1 MASRIAGITVEI
13 GGNVTGLSK
22 ALESVN
28 KTIKTTQTQLKDV
41 ERLLKLDP
49 TNTVLLTQKQEALK
63 TAIASTKEKLEALK
77 TAQEQAKAQMENG
90 DLGKDKYD
98 ALQREIIATEQE
110 LERLAK
116 EAANANTALNKLDS
130 VGQTLEKV
138 GDKMAGVGKNLT
150 TYVTTPLAA
159 VGTAAVKT
167 AADFDE
173 QMSKVSAIS
182 GATGKDFDAL
192 RDKAREMGSKTK
204 FSATEAGQ
212 AFEYMAM
219 AGWKTGDML
228 DGIEGIMNLA
238 AASGEDLATTSDIV
252 TDALTAFG
260 LSAKD
265 SGHFADILAAAS
277 SNANTNVSMMG
288 ETFKYAAPIAGALG
302 YTAEDTAL
310 AIGLMANAGIKS
322 SQAGTSLRSIMTN
335 LTGDIKIAG
344 AAIGEVTVKTT
355 NADGSMRSFNDI
367 IMDCRSAF
375 ANLTESEKANTAE
388 ALVGKNAMSG
398 FLAIM
403 NASEEDVN
411 KLAGA
416 IDHCDGAAE
425 QMAATMQ
432 DNLNG
437 QITILKSALQELA
450 IQIGDALMPT
460 IRNIVSKVQ
469 EFVEK
474 LQGMDEETRNNII
487 QLAAFAAAIG
497 PVLVVVGKLTAGV
510 GEAFQSISS
519 MGKGIL
525 TLINQTKLGVG
536 PIANLG
542 EAIGG
547 ISAPVAAVVAA
558 IAVLAAAF
566 VSLWKNNEEF
576 RDNITAI
583 WEGIKAKFE
592 AFGQAI
598 TDRLNALGFDFEN
611 ITEVL
616 KAVWDGFCAVL
627 APVFEAAFNIISAT
641 LGTVLDVLVGLF
653 DVFAGL
659 FTGNWDMAWNGV
671 KEIFSGIWEGIKGI
685 LSSVLDG
692 LKGIADTFLGWFG
705 TDWETVWTSIK
716 TFFSETWNG
725 IKDFFANIWNSI
737 TTTVTT
743 VLSTISSAITS
754 AWTAV
759 KTTFTT
765 IWDSIAGV
773 VSSVWETIKNVVQVG
788 ILFIEELFSAAFQ
801 ILTVPFRFIW
811 ENCQEILTAAWEAIK
826 SIVSTAIDAV
836 KTTLETTWNAIWSVL
851 SPIIETIKTG
861 ITTAWEAIK
870 IGVSTAVDAVKTTLE
885 TTWNAI
891 WSALSPIIETI
902 KTGITTAWESI
913 KSAVLTAI
921 DAIKTT
927 LETTW
932 NAIWSVLSPIIE
944 TIKNGI
950 TTAWEIIQTSVST
963 AIDAIKTTLEN
974 TWNAIWSALSP
985 IIETIKT
992 GITDAWETIKTSVTT
1007 AVDVIKT
1014 TLENTWNAI
1023 WSALSPIIETIKT
1036 GITTAWETIKTS
1048 VTTAVDVI
1056 KTTLENTW
1064 NAIWSVLSP
1073 IIETIKTGIT
1083 TAWETIQTGVTNAVT
1098 TLQMTLSNVWN
1109 AIKSTISTTVDN
1121 IKTSITT
1128 AWDTAKSSVSS
1139 TMNSM
1144 KSTISSVWTSIKTT
1158 VSTAVDA
1165 AKNAIRNGFNAAKS
1179 TVSNIFGN
1187 IKSSISNA
1195 MSNAK
1200 TAVSN
1205 TISTIKSKLNFSWSL
1220 PHLKLPH
1227 VTITG
1232 KFSLDPP
1239 SVPHFSIS
1247 WYKKAMEDGMIL
1259 NAPTIFGMKGN
1270 QLLAGGEAGS
1280 ETVVGTQSLME
1291 MIRNAVA
1298 SMAGG
1303 TTINY
1308 GGVNINVYAK
1318 ENQDIRALA
1327 DEIEYRINN
1336 NVMRRKA
1343 AVGT

>member
-13 GGNVTGLSK
+13 GGNVGPLSK

-28 KTIKTTQTQLKDV
+28 KVIKNTQTQLKDV

-49 TNTVLLTQKQEALK
+49 TNTQLLTQKQTLLK
-63 TAIASTKEKLEALK
+63 DSISATKEKLEALK
-77 TAQEQAKAQMENG
+77 TAQEQAKAQMEKG
-90 DLGKDKYD
+90 DLGKDKYE

-116 EAANANTALNKLDS
+116 EAANANAALNKLDS
-130 VGQTLEKV
+130 VGQTLENV
-138 GDKMAGVGKNLT
+138 GNKMAGVGKTLT
-150 TYVTTPLAA
+150 TNVTTPIVAIGA
-159 VGTAAVKT
+159 AAVKT
-167 AADFDE
+167 TADFDA
-173 QMSKVSAIS
+173 QMSKVQAIS
-182 GATGKDFDAL
+182 GATGDEFDAL
-192 RDKAREMGSKTK
+192 REKAREMGAKTK
-204 FSATEAGQ
+204 FSASEAGA

-228 DGIEGIMNLA
+228 DGIEGIMSLA

-265 SGHFADILAAAS
+265 SGHFADILASAS

-302 YTAEDTAL
+302 YTAEDTAF

-322 SQAGTSLRSIMTN
+322 TQAGTSLRSIMTN

-344 AAIGEVTVKTT
+344 DAIGEVTVATT

-367 IMDCRSAF
+367 IMDCRDAF
-375 ANLTESEKANTAE
+375 SKLSESEKANTAE

-403 NASEEDVN
+403 NASEADVN
-411 KLAGA
+411 KLATA
-416 IDHCDGAAE
+416 IDNCDGSAE

-460 IRNIVSKVQ
+460 VRSIVAKVQ

-474 LQGMDEETRNNII
+474 LQQMDEGTRNTILK
-487 QLAAFAAAIG
+487 LAAFAAAIG
-497 PVLVVVGKLTAGV
+497 PVLLVVGKLTSGV
-510 GEAFQSISS
+510 GSAMRGISKL
-519 MGKGIL
+519 GKGVL

-536 PIANLG
+536 PIAKLTS
-542 EAIGG
+542 AIGG
-547 ISAPVAAVVAA
+547 ISAPVVAVVAI
-558 IAVLAAAF
+558 IAVLVAAF

-576 RDNITAI
+576 RNNVVAI

-611 ITEVL
+611 FTEVL

-627 APVFEAAFNIISAT
+627 APLFEGTFKVISEI

-659 FTGNWDMAWNGV
+659 FSGNWEQLWNGV
-671 KEIFSGIWEGIKGI
+671 KEIFSGIWNGIRGVFTA
-685 LSSVLDG
+685 VLEALRG
-692 LKGIADTFLGWFG
+692 TADTFLGWFG
-705 TDWETVWTSIK
+705 SDWDTVWSGIKEFFVNTWNSIK
-716 TFFSETWNG
+716 QFFSDTWNG
-725 IKDFFANIWNSI
+725 IK
-737 TTTVTT
+737 
-743 VLSTISSAITS
+743 
-754 AWTAV
+754 
-759 KTTFTT
+759 TTFTT
-765 IWDSIAGV
+765 VWTAISDT

-788 ILFIEELFSAAFQ
+788 ILFIQELFSAAFQ
-801 ILTVPFRFIW
+801 ILTIPFRFIW
-811 ENCQEILTAAWEAIK
+811 ENCKESVIAAWETIK
-826 SIVSTAIDAV
+826 SKVSAAIEAI
-836 KTTLETTWNAIWSVL
+836 KTTLETVWTAIWTVL
-851 SPIIETIKTG
+851 SPIIETIQTG
-861 ITTAWEAIK
+861 ISTAWENIRTTVTSIADGIK
-870 IGVSTAVDAVKTTLE
+870 NALSTA
-885 TTWNAI
+885 
-891 WSALSPIIETI
+891 
-902 KTGITTAWESI
+902 
-913 KSAVLTAI
+913 
-921 DAIKTT
+921 
-927 LETTW
+927 
-932 NAIWSVLSPIIE
+932 
-944 TIKNGI
+944 
-950 TTAWEIIQTSVST
+950 
-963 AIDAIKTTLEN
+963 
-974 TWNAIWSALSP
+974 
-985 IIETIKT
+985 
-992 GITDAWETIKTSVTT
+992 
-1007 AVDVIKT
+1007 
-1014 TLENTWNAI
+1014 
-1023 WSALSPIIETIKT
+1023 
-1036 GITTAWETIKTS
+1036 
-1048 VTTAVDVI
+1048 
-1056 KTTLENTW
+1056 
-1064 NAIWSVLSP
+1064 
-1073 IIETIKTGIT
+1073 
-1083 TAWETIQTGVTNAVT
+1083 
-1098 TLQMTLSNVWN
+1098 WN
-1109 AIKSTISTTVDN
+1109 AIKSIITPIVDG
-1121 IKTSITT
+1121 IKTGVTT
-1128 AWDTAKSSVSS
+1128 AWNT
-1139 TMNSM
+1139 M
-1144 KSTISSVWTSIKTT
+1144 KSTISSVMDGIKTKVSSAWDGIKST
-1158 VSTAVDA
+1158 VSGAVDSV
-1165 AKNAIRNGFNAAKS
+1165 KSGISNGFNAAKS
-1179 TVSNIFGN
+1179 TVSNIFSS

-1195 MSNAK
+1195 MNNAK
-1200 TAVSN
+1200 NAVSN
-1205 TISTIKSKLNFSWSL
+1205 AISAIKSKFNFSWSL
-1220 PHLKLPH
+1220 PKLKLPH
-1227 VTITG
+1227 ISISG
-1232 KFSLDPP
+1232 KFSINPP
-1239 SVPHFSIS
+1239 SAPHFSIS

-1318 ENQDIRALA
+1318 ENQDIRALT

>member
-13 GGNVTGLSK
+13 GGNVGPLTK

-28 KTIKTTQTQLKDV
+28 KVIKNTQNQLKDV

-49 TNTVLLTQKQEALK
+49 TNTQLLTQKQALLK
-63 TAIASTKEKLEALK
+63 DSISATKEKLEALK

-116 EAANANTALNKLDS
+116 EAANANAALNKLDS
-130 VGQTLEKV
+130 VGQTVQDV
-138 GDKMAGVGKNLT
+138 GNKMAGVGKTLT
-150 TYVTTPLAA
+150 TNVTTPIVA
-159 VGTAAVKT
+159 VGAAAVKT
-167 AADFDE
+167 TADFDA
-173 QMSKVSAIS
+173 QMSKVQAIS
-182 GATGKDFDAL
+182 GATGDEFDAL
-192 RDKAREMGSKTK
+192 RDKAREMGAKTK
-204 FSATEAGQ
+204 FSASEAGA

-228 DGIEGIMNLA
+228 DGIEGIMSLA

-322 SQAGTSLRSIMTN
+322 SQAGTSLRKMMTE
-335 LTGDIKIAG
+335 LTGEIKISG
-344 AAIGEVTVKTT
+344 DAIGDVVIQTT

-367 IMDCRSAF
+367 IMDCRNAF
-375 ANLTESEKANTAE
+375 SKLSESEKASTAE
-388 ALVGKNAMSG
+388 ALVGKTAMSG

-403 NASEEDVN
+403 NASEADLN
-411 KLAGA
+411 KLSSA
-416 IDHCDGAAE
+416 IDNCDGSAE

-460 IRNIVSKVQ
+460 IRNIVAKVQ

-474 LQGMDEETRNNII
+474 LQQMDEGTRNTII
-487 QLAAFAAAIG
+487 KIAAFAAAIG
-497 PVLVVVGKLTAGV
+497 PVLLVVGKLTSGV
-510 GEAFQSISS
+510 GGAMKSIAS
-519 MGKGIL
+519 MGKSVL
-525 TLINQTKLGVG
+525 TFVNQAKLGVG
-536 PIANLG
+536 AGGKLASAIAG
-542 EAIGG
+542 IGPVGWAI
-547 ISAPVAAVVAA
+547 IAVVAA
-558 IAVLAAAF
+558 LTAAF

-576 RDNITAI
+576 RNNIIAI
-583 WEGIKAKFE
+583 WDGIKAKFE

-627 APVFEAAFNIISAT
+627 APVFETAFNYISVV

-653 DVFAGL
+653 DVFAGI
-659 FTGNWDMAWNGV
+659 FTGNWDQAWNGV
-671 KEIFSGIWEGIKGI
+671 KEVFSGYWEGIK
-685 LSSVLDG
+685 SAFSVVLDG
-692 LKGIADTFLGWFG
+692 LKNLADVFLGWFG
-705 TDWETVWTSIK
+705 TDWDTVWSGIKEFFVSTWNSIK
-716 TFFSETWNG
+716 QFFSDTWNG
-725 IKDFFANIWNSI
+725 IKETF
-737 TTTVTT
+737 
-743 VLSTISSAITS
+743 TS
-754 AWTAV
+754 VWTAISD
-759 KTTFTT
+759 T
-765 IWDSIAGV
+765 

-788 ILFIEELFSAAFQ
+788 IMFIKELFSAAFQ
-801 ILTVPFRFIW
+801 ILTLPFRFIW
-811 ENCQEILTAAWEAIK
+811 ENCKEAVTTAWEAIK
-826 SIVSTAIDAV
+826 TAVSTAIDSI
-836 KTTLETTWNAIWSVL
+836 KTTLETVWTAIWTVL

-861 ITTAWEAIK
+861 ISTAWENI
-870 IGVSTAVDAVKTTLE
+870 KTTV
-885 TTWNAI
+885 TTIAD
-891 WSALSPIIETI
+891 
-902 KTGITTAWESI
+902 GI
-913 KSAVLTAI
+913 KSA
-921 DAIKTT
+921 
-927 LETTW
+927 LET
-932 NAIWSVLSPIIE
+932 A
-944 TIKNGI
+944 
-950 TTAWEIIQTSVST
+950 
-963 AIDAIKTTLEN
+963 
-974 TWNAIWSALSP
+974 
-985 IIETIKT
+985 
-992 GITDAWETIKTSVTT
+992 
-1007 AVDVIKT
+1007 
-1014 TLENTWNAI
+1014 
-1023 WSALSPIIETIKT
+1023 
-1036 GITTAWETIKTS
+1036 
-1048 VTTAVDVI
+1048 
-1056 KTTLENTW
+1056 
-1064 NAIWSVLSP
+1064 
-1073 IIETIKTGIT
+1073 
-1083 TAWETIQTGVTNAVT
+1083 
-1098 TLQMTLSNVWN
+1098 WN
-1109 AIKSTISTTVDN
+1109 AIKSIITPIVDG
-1121 IKTSITT
+1121 IKSGVTN
-1128 AWDTAKSSVSS
+1128 AWN
-1139 TMNSM
+1139 TM
-1144 KSTISSVWTSIKTT
+1144 KTTISSVMDGIKTKVSSVWDGIKTT
-1158 VSTAVDA
+1158 VSGAVDSV
-1165 AKNAIRNGFNAAKS
+1165 KSGISNGFNAAKS
-1179 TVSNIFGN
+1179 TVSNIFGS
-1187 IKSSISNA
+1187 IKTSISNA

-1200 TAVSN
+1200 NAVSN
-1205 TISTIKSKLNFSWSL
+1205 AISAIKSKFNFSWSL
-1220 PHLKLPH
+1220 PKLKLPH
-1227 VTITG
+1227 ISISG
-1232 KFSLDPP
+1232 EFSINPP

-1343 AVGT
+1343 AMGT

>member
-13 GGNVTGLSK
+13 GGNVGPLTK

-28 KTIKTTQTQLKDV
+28 KVIKNTQNQLKDV

-49 TNTVLLTQKQEALK
+49 TNTQLLTQKQALLK
-63 TAIASTKEKLEALK
+63 DSISATKEKLEALK

-110 LERLAK
+110 LEKLAK
-116 EAANANTALNKLDS
+116 EAANANAALNKLDS
-130 VGQTLEKV
+130 VGQTLENV
-138 GDKMAGVGKNLT
+138 GNKMAGVGKTLT
-150 TYVTTPLAA
+150 ANVTAPIVA
-159 VGTAAVKT
+159 VGAAAVKT
-167 AADFDE
+167 TADFDA
-173 QMSKVSAIS
+173 QMSKVQAIS
-182 GATGKDFDAL
+182 GATGDEFDDL
-192 RDKAREMGSKTK
+192 RDKAREMGAKTK
-204 FSATEAGQ
+204 FSASEAGA

-228 DGIEGIMNLA
+228 DGIEGIMSLA

-322 SQAGTSLRSIMTN
+322 SQAGTSLRKMMTE
-335 LTGDIKIAG
+335 LTGEIKISG
-344 AAIGEVTVKTT
+344 DAIGDVVIQTT

-367 IMDCRSAF
+367 IMDCRDAF
-375 ANLTESEKANTAE
+375 SKLSESEKANTAE
-388 ALVGKNAMSG
+388 ALVGKTAMSG

-403 NASEEDVN
+403 NASEADLN
-411 KLAGA
+411 KLSSA
-416 IDHCDGAAE
+416 IDNCDGSAE

-460 IRNIVSKVQ
+460 VRNIVSKVQ

-474 LQGMDEETRNNII
+474 LQQMDEGTRNTILK
-487 QLAAFAAAIG
+487 LAAFAAAIG
-497 PVLVVVGKLTAGV
+497 PVLLVVGKLTSGV
-510 GEAFQSISS
+510 GGAMKSIAS

-525 TLINQTKLGVG
+525 TFVNQAKLGVG
-536 PIANLG
+536 AGGKLASAIAG
-542 EAIGG
+542 IGPVGWAI
-547 ISAPVAAVVAA
+547 IAVVAA
-558 IAVLAAAF
+558 LIAAF
-566 VSLWKNNEEF
+566 VNLWKNNEEF
-576 RDNITAI
+576 RNNIIAI

-616 KAVWDGFCAVL
+616 KTVWDGFCAVL
-627 APVFEAAFNIISAT
+627 APVFETAFNYISVV
-641 LGTVLDVLVGLF
+641 LGAVLDILVGLF
-653 DVFAGL
+653 DVFAGI
-659 FTGNWDMAWNGV
+659 FTGNWDQAWNGV
-671 KEIFSGIWEGIKGI
+671 KEVFSGYWEGIKGAF
-685 LSSVLDG
+685 SVVLDG
-692 LKGIADTFLGWFG
+692 LKNLADVFLGWFG
-705 TDWETVWTSIK
+705 TDWDTVWSGIKEFFVSTWNSIK
-716 TFFSETWNG
+716 QFFSDTWNG
-725 IKDFFANIWNSI
+725 IKETF
-737 TTTVTT
+737 
-743 VLSTISSAITS
+743 TS
-754 AWTAV
+754 VWTAISD
-759 KTTFTT
+759 T
-765 IWDSIAGV
+765 

-788 ILFIEELFSAAFQ
+788 IMFIQELFSAAFQ
-801 ILTVPFRFIW
+801 ILTVPFQFIW
-811 ENCQEILTAAWEAIK
+811 QNCKDAVTEAWETIKAKVSAAIE
-826 SIVSTAIDAV
+826 AI
-836 KTTLETTWNAIWSVL
+836 KTTLETVWTAIWTVL

-861 ITTAWEAIK
+861 ISTAWENI
-870 IGVSTAVDAVKTTLE
+870 KTTV
-885 TTWNAI
+885 A
-891 WSALSPIIETI
+891 TI
-902 KTGITTAWESI
+902 ADGI
-913 KSAVLTAI
+913 KSA
-921 DAIKTT
+921 
-927 LETTW
+927 LET
-932 NAIWSVLSPIIE
+932 A
-944 TIKNGI
+944 
-950 TTAWEIIQTSVST
+950 
-963 AIDAIKTTLEN
+963 
-974 TWNAIWSALSP
+974 
-985 IIETIKT
+985 
-992 GITDAWETIKTSVTT
+992 
-1007 AVDVIKT
+1007 
-1014 TLENTWNAI
+1014 
-1023 WSALSPIIETIKT
+1023 
-1036 GITTAWETIKTS
+1036 
-1048 VTTAVDVI
+1048 
-1056 KTTLENTW
+1056 
-1064 NAIWSVLSP
+1064 
-1073 IIETIKTGIT
+1073 
-1083 TAWETIQTGVTNAVT
+1083 
-1098 TLQMTLSNVWN
+1098 WN
-1109 AIKSTISTTVDN
+1109 AIKSIITPIVDG
-1121 IKTSITT
+1121 IKSGVTN
-1128 AWDTAKSSVSS
+1128 AWN
-1139 TMNSM
+1139 TM
-1144 KSTISSVWTSIKTT
+1144 KTT
-1158 VSTAVDA
+1158 VSSVMDGIKTKVSTVWDGIKSTVSGAVDSV
-1165 AKNAIRNGFNAAKS
+1165 KSGISNGFNAAKS
-1179 TVSNIFGN
+1179 TVSNIFSS

-1200 TAVSN
+1200 NAVSN
-1205 TISTIKSKLNFSWSL
+1205 AISAIKSKFNFSWSL
-1220 PHLKLPH
+1220 PKLKLPH
-1227 VTITG
+1227 ISISG
-1232 KFSLDPP
+1232 KFSINPP

-1343 AVGT
+1343 AMGT

>member
-13 GGNVTGLSK
+13 GGNVGPLTK

-28 KTIKTTQTQLKDV
+28 KVIKNTQNQLKDV

-49 TNTVLLTQKQEALK
+49 TNTQLLTQKQALLK
-63 TAIASTKEKLEALK
+63 DSISATKEKLEALK

-110 LERLAK
+110 LEKLAK
-116 EAANANTALNKLDS
+116 EAANANAALNKLDS
-130 VGQTLEKV
+130 VGQTLENV
-138 GDKMAGVGKNLT
+138 GNKMAGVGKTLT
-150 TYVTTPLAA
+150 ANVTAPIVA
-159 VGTAAVKT
+159 VGAAAVKT
-167 AADFDE
+167 TADFDA
-173 QMSKVSAIS
+173 QMSKVQAIS
-182 GATGKDFDAL
+182 GATGDEFDDL
-192 RDKAREMGSKTK
+192 RDKAREMGAKTK
-204 FSATEAGQ
+204 FSASEAGA

-228 DGIEGIMNLA
+228 DGIEGIMSLA

-322 SQAGTSLRSIMTN
+322 SQAGTSLRKMMTE
-335 LTGDIKIAG
+335 LTGEIKISG
-344 AAIGEVTVKTT
+344 DAIGDVVIQTT

-367 IMDCRSAF
+367 IMDCRDAF
-375 ANLTESEKANTAE
+375 SKLSESEKANTAE
-388 ALVGKNAMSG
+388 ALVGKTAMSG

-403 NASEEDVN
+403 NASEADLN
-411 KLAGA
+411 KLSSA
-416 IDHCDGAAE
+416 IDNCDGSAE

-460 IRNIVSKVQ
+460 VRNIVSKVQ

-474 LQGMDEETRNNII
+474 LQQMDEGTRNTILK
-487 QLAAFAAAIG
+487 LAAFAAAIG
-497 PVLVVVGKLTAGV
+497 PVLLVVGKLTSGV
-510 GEAFQSISS
+510 GSAMQSIAS

-525 TLINQTKLGVG
+525 TFVNQAKLGVG
-536 PIANLG
+536 AGGKLASAIAG
-542 EAIGG
+542 IGPVGWAI
-547 ISAPVAAVVAA
+547 IAVVAA
-558 IAVLAAAF
+558 LIAAF
-566 VSLWKNNEEF
+566 VTLWKNNEEF
-576 RDNITAI
+576 RNNIIAI

-616 KAVWDGFCAVL
+616 KTVWDGFCAVL
-627 APVFEAAFNIISAT
+627 APVFETAFNYISVV
-641 LGTVLDVLVGLF
+641 LGAVLDILVGLF
-653 DVFAGL
+653 DVFAGI
-659 FTGNWDMAWNGV
+659 FTGNWDQAWNGV
-671 KEIFSGIWEGIKGI
+671 KEVFSGYWEGIKGAF
-685 LSSVLDG
+685 SVVLDG
-692 LKGIADTFLGWFG
+692 LKNLADVFLGWFG
-705 TDWETVWTSIK
+705 TDWDTVWSGIKEFFVSTWNSIK
-716 TFFSETWNG
+716 QFFSDTWNG
-725 IKDFFANIWNSI
+725 IKETF
-737 TTTVTT
+737 
-743 VLSTISSAITS
+743 TS
-754 AWTAV
+754 VWTAISD
-759 KTTFTT
+759 T
-765 IWDSIAGV
+765 

-788 ILFIEELFSAAFQ
+788 IMFIQELFSAAFQ
-801 ILTVPFRFIW
+801 ILTVPFQFIW
-811 ENCQEILTAAWEAIK
+811 QNCKDAVTEAWETIKAKVSAAIE
-826 SIVSTAIDAV
+826 AI
-836 KTTLETTWNAIWSVL
+836 KTTLETVWTAIWTVL

-861 ITTAWEAIK
+861 ISTAWENI
-870 IGVSTAVDAVKTTLE
+870 KTTV
-885 TTWNAI
+885 A
-891 WSALSPIIETI
+891 TI
-902 KTGITTAWESI
+902 ADGI
-913 KSAVLTAI
+913 KSA
-921 DAIKTT
+921 
-927 LETTW
+927 LET
-932 NAIWSVLSPIIE
+932 A
-944 TIKNGI
+944 
-950 TTAWEIIQTSVST
+950 
-963 AIDAIKTTLEN
+963 
-974 TWNAIWSALSP
+974 
-985 IIETIKT
+985 
-992 GITDAWETIKTSVTT
+992 
-1007 AVDVIKT
+1007 
-1014 TLENTWNAI
+1014 
-1023 WSALSPIIETIKT
+1023 
-1036 GITTAWETIKTS
+1036 
-1048 VTTAVDVI
+1048 
-1056 KTTLENTW
+1056 
-1064 NAIWSVLSP
+1064 
-1073 IIETIKTGIT
+1073 
-1083 TAWETIQTGVTNAVT
+1083 
-1098 TLQMTLSNVWN
+1098 WN
-1109 AIKSTISTTVDN
+1109 AIKSIITPIVDG
-1121 IKTSITT
+1121 IKSGVTN
-1128 AWDTAKSSVSS
+1128 AWN
-1139 TMNSM
+1139 TM
-1144 KSTISSVWTSIKTT
+1144 KTT
-1158 VSTAVDA
+1158 VSSVMDGIKTKVSTVWDGIKSTVSGAVDSV
-1165 AKNAIRNGFNAAKS
+1165 KSGISNGFNAAKS
-1179 TVSNIFGN
+1179 TVSNIFSS
-1187 IKSSISNA
+1187 IKTSISNA

-1200 TAVSN
+1200 NAVSN
-1205 TISTIKSKLNFSWSL
+1205 AISAIKSKFNFSWSL
-1220 PHLKLPH
+1220 PKLKLPH
-1227 VTITG
+1227 ISISG
-1232 KFSLDPP
+1232 KFSINPP

>member
-13 GGNVTGLSK
+13 GGNVGPLSK

-28 KTIKTTQTQLKDV
+28 KVIKNTQTQLKDV

-49 TNTVLLTQKQEALK
+49 TNTQLLTQKQALLK
-63 TAIASTKEKLEALK
+63 DSISATKEKLEALK
-77 TAQEQAKAQMENG
+77 TAQEQAKAQMEKG
-90 DLGKDKYD
+90 DLGKDKYE

-116 EAANANTALNKLDS
+116 EAANANAALNKLDS
-130 VGQTLEKV
+130 VGQTLENV
-138 GDKMAGVGKNLT
+138 GNKMAGVGKTLT
-150 TYVTTPLAA
+150 TNVTTPIVAIGA
-159 VGTAAVKT
+159 AAVKT
-167 AADFDE
+167 TADFDA
-173 QMSKVSAIS
+173 QMSKVQAIS
-182 GATGKDFDAL
+182 GATGDEFDDL
-192 RDKAREMGSKTK
+192 REKAREMGAKTK
-204 FSATEAGQ
+204 FSASEAGA

-228 DGIEGIMNLA
+228 DGIEGIMSLA

-265 SGHFADILAAAS
+265 SGHFADILASAS

-322 SQAGTSLRSIMTN
+322 TQAGTSLRSIMTN

-344 AAIGEVTVKTT
+344 DAIGEVTIATT

-367 IMDCRSAF
+367 IMDCRDAF
-375 ANLTESEKANTAE
+375 SKLSESEKANTAE

-403 NASEEDVN
+403 NASEADVN
-411 KLAGA
+411 KLATA
-416 IDHCDGAAE
+416 IDNCDGSAE

-460 IRNIVSKVQ
+460 VRNIVAKVQ

-474 LQGMDEETRNNII
+474 LQQMDEGTRNTILKI
-487 QLAAFAAAIG
+487 AAFAAAIG
-497 PVLVVVGKLTAGV
+497 PVLLVVGKLTSGV
-510 GEAFQSISS
+510 GSAMQSIAS

-525 TLINQTKLGVG
+525 IFVNQAKLGVG
-536 PIANLG
+536 AGGQLASAIA
-542 EAIGG
+542 AIG
-547 ISAPVAAVVAA
+547 PVGWAIIAVVAA
-558 IAVLAAAF
+558 LTAAF

-576 RDNITAI
+576 RNNIIAI

-627 APVFEAAFNIISAT
+627 APVFETAFNYISVV
-641 LGTVLDVLVGLF
+641 LGAVLDILVGLF
-653 DVFAGL
+653 DVFAGI
-659 FTGNWDMAWNGV
+659 FTGNWDQAWNGV
-671 KEIFSGIWEGIKGI
+671 KEVFSGYWEGIKGAF
-685 LSSVLDG
+685 SVVLDG
-692 LKGIADTFLGWFG
+692 LKNLADVFLGWFG
-705 TDWETVWTSIK
+705 TDWDTVWSGIKEFFVSTWNSIK
-716 TFFSETWNG
+716 QFFSDTWNG
-725 IKDFFANIWNSI
+725 IKETF
-737 TTTVTT
+737 
-743 VLSTISSAITS
+743 TS
-754 AWTAV
+754 VWTAISD
-759 KTTFTT
+759 T
-765 IWDSIAGV
+765 

-788 ILFIEELFSAAFQ
+788 ILFIQELFSAAFQ
-801 ILTVPFRFIW
+801 ILTVPFQFIW
-811 ENCQEILTAAWEAIK
+811 QNCKDAVTEAWETIKAKVSAAIE
-826 SIVSTAIDAV
+826 AI
-836 KTTLETTWNAIWSVL
+836 KTTLETVWTAIWTVL

-861 ITTAWEAIK
+861 ISTAWE
-870 IGVSTAVDAVKTTLE
+870 
-885 TTWNAI
+885 N
-891 WSALSPIIETI
+891 
-902 KTGITTAWESI
+902 
-913 KSAVLTAI
+913 
-921 DAIKTT
+921 IKTT
-927 LETTW
+927 VTSI
-932 NAIWSVLSPIIE
+932 ADG
-944 TIKNGI
+944 IKN
-950 TTAWEIIQTSVST
+950 ALST
-963 AIDAIKTTLEN
+963 A
-974 TWNAIWSALSP
+974 
-985 IIETIKT
+985 
-992 GITDAWETIKTSVTT
+992 
-1007 AVDVIKT
+1007 
-1014 TLENTWNAI
+1014 
-1023 WSALSPIIETIKT
+1023 
-1036 GITTAWETIKTS
+1036 
-1048 VTTAVDVI
+1048 
-1056 KTTLENTW
+1056 
-1064 NAIWSVLSP
+1064 
-1073 IIETIKTGIT
+1073 
-1083 TAWETIQTGVTNAVT
+1083 
-1098 TLQMTLSNVWN
+1098 WN
-1109 AIKSTISTTVDN
+1109 AIKSIITPIVDG
-1121 IKTSITT
+1121 IKTGVTT
-1128 AWDTAKSSVSS
+1128 AWNT
-1139 TMNSM
+1139 M
-1144 KSTISSVWTSIKTT
+1144 KSTISSVMDGIKSKVSSVWDGIKST
-1158 VSTAVDA
+1158 VSGAVDSV
-1165 AKNAIRNGFNAAKS
+1165 KSGISNGFNAAKS
-1179 TVSNIFGN
+1179 TVSNIFGS

-1200 TAVSN
+1200 NAVSN
-1205 TISTIKSKLNFSWSL
+1205 AISAIKSKFNFSWSL
-1220 PHLKLPH
+1220 PKLKLPH
-1227 VTITG
+1227 ISISG
-1232 KFSLDPP
+1232 KFSINPP

>member
-13 GGNVTGLSK
+13 GGNVGPLTK

-28 KTIKTTQTQLKDV
+28 KVIKNTQNQLKDV

-49 TNTVLLTQKQEALK
+49 TNTQLLTQKQALLK
-63 TAIASTKEKLEALK
+63 DSISATKEKLEALK

-116 EAANANTALNKLDS
+116 EAANANAALNKLDS
-130 VGQTLEKV
+130 VGQTLQDV
-138 GDKMAGVGKNLT
+138 GNKMAGVGKTLT
-150 TYVTTPLAA
+150 TNVTTPIVAIGA
-159 VGTAAVKT
+159 AAVKT
-167 AADFDE
+167 TADFDA
-173 QMSKVSAIS
+173 QMSKVQAIS
-182 GATGKDFDAL
+182 GATGDEFDAL
-192 RDKAREMGSKTK
+192 REKAREMGAKTK
-204 FSATEAGQ
+204 FSASEAGA

-228 DGIEGIMNLA
+228 DGIEGIMSLA

-260 LSAKD
+260 LTAKD

-322 SQAGTSLRSIMTN
+322 SQAGTSLRKMMTE
-335 LTGDIKIAG
+335 LTGEIKISG
-344 AAIGEVTVKTT
+344 DAIGDVVIQTT

-367 IMDCRSAF
+367 IMDCRNAF
-375 ANLTESEKANTAE
+375 SKLSESEKASTAE
-388 ALVGKNAMSG
+388 ALVGKTAMSG

-403 NASEEDVN
+403 NASEADLN
-411 KLAGA
+411 KLSSA
-416 IDHCDGAAE
+416 IDNCDESAE
-425 QMAATMQ
+425 KMAATMQ

-460 IRNIVSKVQ
+460 VRNIVSKVQ

-474 LQGMDEETRNNII
+474 LQQMDEGTRNTILRI
-487 QLAAFAAAIG
+487 AAFAAAIG
-497 PVLVVVGKLTAGV
+497 PVLLVVGKLTSGV
-510 GEAFQSISS
+510 GGAMKSIAS
-519 MGKGIL
+519 MGKSVL
-525 TLINQTKLGVG
+525 TFVNQAKLGVG
-536 PIANLG
+536 AGGKLASAIA
-542 EAIGG
+542 AIG
-547 ISAPVAAVVAA
+547 PVGWAIIAVVAA
-558 IAVLAAAF
+558 LTAAF

-576 RDNITAI
+576 RNNVIAI

-598 TDRLNALGFDFEN
+598 TDRLNALGFDFKN

-627 APVFEAAFNIISAT
+627 APVFETAFNLIST
-641 LGTVLDVLVGLF
+641 ILGTVLDVLVGLF
-653 DVFAGL
+653 DVFAGI
-659 FTGNWDMAWNGV
+659 FTGNWDQAWNGV
-671 KEIFSGIWEGIKGI
+671 KEIFTGVWEGIKNA
-685 LSSVLDG
+685 LSVVLDG
-692 LKGIADTFLGWFG
+692 LKNLADVFLGWFG
-705 TDWETVWTSIK
+705 TDWNTVWSGIKEFFVSTWNSIK
-716 TFFSETWNG
+716 QFFSDTWNG
-725 IKDFFANIWNSI
+725 IKETF
-737 TTTVTT
+737 
-743 VLSTISSAITS
+743 TS
-754 AWTAV
+754 VWTAISD
-759 KTTFTT
+759 T
-765 IWDSIAGV
+765 

-788 ILFIEELFSAAFQ
+788 IMFIQELFSAAFQ
-801 ILTVPFRFIW
+801 ILTLPFRFIW
-811 ENCQEILTAAWEAIK
+811 ENCKEAVTEAWETIK
-826 SIVSTAIDAV
+826 SKVSAAIDAI
-836 KTTLETTWNAIWSVL
+836 KTTLETVWTAIWTVL

-861 ITTAWEAIK
+861 I
-870 IGVSTAVDAVKTTLE
+870 S
-885 TTWNAI
+885 
-891 WSALSPIIETI
+891 
-902 KTGITTAWESI
+902 TAWESI
-913 KSAVLTAI
+913 KTTVTTIADGIKNALSTA
-921 DAIKTT
+921 
-927 LETTW
+927 W
-932 NAIWSVLSPIIE
+932 NAIKSIITPIVDG
-944 TIKNGI
+944 IK
-950 TTAWEIIQTSVST
+950 
-963 AIDAIKTTLEN
+963 
-974 TWNAIWSALSP
+974 
-985 IIETIKT
+985 
-992 GITDAWETIKTSVTT
+992 
-1007 AVDVIKT
+1007 
-1014 TLENTWNAI
+1014 
-1023 WSALSPIIETIKT
+1023 
-1036 GITTAWETIKTS
+1036 
-1048 VTTAVDVI
+1048 
-1056 KTTLENTW
+1056 
-1064 NAIWSVLSP
+1064 
-1073 IIETIKTGIT
+1073 
-1083 TAWETIQTGVTNAVT
+1083 TGVTNA
-1098 TLQMTLSNVWN
+1098 WN
-1109 AIKSTISTTVDN
+1109 TM
-1121 IKTSITT
+1121 KT
-1128 AWDTAKSSVSS
+1128 
-1139 TMNSM
+1139 
-1144 KSTISSVWTSIKTT
+1144 TISSVMDGIKTKVSTVWDGIKST
-1158 VSTAVDA
+1158 VSGAVDSV
-1165 AKNAIRNGFNAAKS
+1165 KSGISNGFNAAKS
-1179 TVSNIFGN
+1179 TVSNIFSS

-1200 TAVSN
+1200 NAVSN
-1205 TISTIKSKLNFSWSL
+1205 AISAIKSKFNFSWSL
-1220 PHLKLPH
+1220 PKLKLPH
-1227 VTITG
+1227 ISISG
-1232 KFSLDPP
+1232 KFSINPP

-1343 AVGT
+1343 AMGT

>member
-13 GGNVTGLSK
+13 GGNVGPLSK

-28 KTIKTTQTQLKDV
+28 KVIKNTQNQLKDV

-49 TNTVLLTQKQEALK
+49 TNTQLLTQKQALLK
-63 TAIASTKEKLEALK
+63 DSISATKEKLEALK

-116 EAANANTALNKLDS
+116 EAANANAALNKLDS
-130 VGQTLEKV
+130 VGQTLQDV
-138 GDKMAGVGKNLT
+138 GNKMAGVGKTLT
-150 TYVTTPLAA
+150 TNVTTPIVAIGA
-159 VGTAAVKT
+159 AAVKT
-167 AADFDE
+167 TADFDA
-173 QMSKVSAIS
+173 QMSKVQAIS
-182 GATGKDFDAL
+182 GATGDEFDAL
-192 RDKAREMGSKTK
+192 REKAREMGAKTK
-204 FSATEAGQ
+204 FSASEAGA

-228 DGIEGIMNLA
+228 DGIEGIMSLA

-260 LSAKD
+260 LTAKD

-322 SQAGTSLRSIMTN
+322 SQAGTSLRKMMTE
-335 LTGDIKIAG
+335 LTGEIKISG
-344 AAIGEVTVKTT
+344 DAIGDVVIQTT

-367 IMDCRSAF
+367 IMDCRDAF
-375 ANLTESEKANTAE
+375 SKLSESEKANTAE
-388 ALVGKNAMSG
+388 ALVGKTAMSG

-403 NASEEDVN
+403 NASEADLN
-411 KLAGA
+411 KLSSA
-416 IDHCDGAAE
+416 IDNCDGSAE

-460 IRNIVSKVQ
+460 VRNIVAKVQ

-474 LQGMDEETRNNII
+474 LQQMDEGTRNTII
-487 QLAAFAAAIG
+487 KIAAFAAAIG
-497 PVLVVVGKLTAGV
+497 PVLLVVGKLTSGV
-510 GEAFQSISS
+510 GGAMKSIAS
-519 MGKGIL
+519 MGKSVL
-525 TLINQTKLGVG
+525 TFVNQAKLGVG
-536 PIANLG
+536 AGGKLASAIAG
-542 EAIGG
+542 IGPVGWAI
-547 ISAPVAAVVAA
+547 IAVVAA
-558 IAVLAAAF
+558 LTAAF

-576 RDNITAI
+576 RNNMIAI
-583 WEGIKAKFE
+583 WDGIKAKFE

-627 APVFEAAFNIISAT
+627 APVFETAFNYISVV

-653 DVFAGL
+653 DVFAGI
-659 FTGNWDMAWNGV
+659 FTGNWDQAWNGV
-671 KEIFSGIWEGIKGI
+671 KEVFSGYWEGIKAAF
-685 LSSVLDG
+685 SVVLDG
-692 LKGIADTFLGWFG
+692 LKNLADVFLGWFG
-705 TDWETVWTSIK
+705 TDWDTVWSGIKEFFVSTWNSIK
-716 TFFSETWNG
+716 QFFSDTWNG
-725 IKDFFANIWNSI
+725 IKETF
-737 TTTVTT
+737 
-743 VLSTISSAITS
+743 TS
-754 AWTAV
+754 VWTAISD
-759 KTTFTT
+759 T
-765 IWDSIAGV
+765 

-788 ILFIEELFSAAFQ
+788 IMFIQELFSAAFQ
-801 ILTVPFRFIW
+801 ILTVPFQFIW
-811 ENCQEILTAAWEAIK
+811 QNCKDAVTEAWETIKAKVSAAIE
-826 SIVSTAIDAV
+826 AI
-836 KTTLETTWNAIWSVL
+836 KTTLETVWTAIWTVL

-861 ITTAWEAIK
+861 ISTAWE
-870 IGVSTAVDAVKTTLE
+870 
-885 TTWNAI
+885 N
-891 WSALSPIIETI
+891 
-902 KTGITTAWESI
+902 
-913 KSAVLTAI
+913 
-921 DAIKTT
+921 IKTT
-927 LETTW
+927 VTTI
-932 NAIWSVLSPIIE
+932 ADG
-944 TIKNGI
+944 IKN
-950 TTAWEIIQTSVST
+950 ALST
-963 AIDAIKTTLEN
+963 A
-974 TWNAIWSALSP
+974 
-985 IIETIKT
+985 
-992 GITDAWETIKTSVTT
+992 
-1007 AVDVIKT
+1007 
-1014 TLENTWNAI
+1014 
-1023 WSALSPIIETIKT
+1023 
-1036 GITTAWETIKTS
+1036 
-1048 VTTAVDVI
+1048 
-1056 KTTLENTW
+1056 
-1064 NAIWSVLSP
+1064 
-1073 IIETIKTGIT
+1073 
-1083 TAWETIQTGVTNAVT
+1083 
-1098 TLQMTLSNVWN
+1098 WN
-1109 AIKSTISTTVDN
+1109 AIKSIITPIVDG
-1121 IKTSITT
+1121 IKTGVTT
-1128 AWDTAKSSVSS
+1128 AWN
-1139 TMNSM
+1139 TM
-1144 KSTISSVWTSIKTT
+1144 KTTISSVMDGIKTKVSSVWDGIKST
-1158 VSTAVDA
+1158 VSGAVDSV
-1165 AKNAIRNGFNAAKS
+1165 KNGISNGFNAAKS
-1179 TVSNIFGN
+1179 TVSNIFSS
-1187 IKSSISNA
+1187 IKTSISNA

-1200 TAVSN
+1200 NAVSN
-1205 TISTIKSKLNFSWSL
+1205 AISAIKSKFNFSWSL

-1227 VTITG
+1227 ISISG
-1232 KFSLDPP
+1232 KFSINPP

>member
-13 GGNVTGLSK
+13 GGNVGPLTK

-28 KTIKTTQTQLKDV
+28 KVIKNTQNQLKDV

-49 TNTVLLTQKQEALK
+49 TNTQLLTQKQALLK
-63 TAIASTKEKLEALK
+63 DSISATKEKLEALK

-110 LERLAK
+110 LEKLAK
-116 EAANANTALNKLDS
+116 EAANANAALNKLDS
-130 VGQTLEKV
+130 VGQTLENV
-138 GDKMAGVGKNLT
+138 GNKMAGVGKTLT
-150 TYVTTPLAA
+150 ANVTAPIVA
-159 VGTAAVKT
+159 VGAAAVKT
-167 AADFDE
+167 TADFDA
-173 QMSKVSAIS
+173 QMSKVQAIS
-182 GATGKDFDAL
+182 GATGDEFDDL
-192 RDKAREMGSKTK
+192 RDKAREMGAKTK
-204 FSATEAGQ
+204 FSASEAGA

-228 DGIEGIMNLA
+228 DGIEGIMSLA

-322 SQAGTSLRSIMTN
+322 SQAGTSLRKMMTE
-335 LTGDIKIAG
+335 LTGEIKISG
-344 AAIGEVTVKTT
+344 DAIGDVVIQTT

-367 IMDCRSAF
+367 IMDCRDAF
-375 ANLTESEKANTAE
+375 SKLSESEKANTAE
-388 ALVGKNAMSG
+388 ALVGKTAMSG

-403 NASEEDVN
+403 NASEADVN
-411 KLAGA
+411 KLATA
-416 IDHCDGAAE
+416 IDNCDGSAE

-460 IRNIVSKVQ
+460 VRNIVAKAQ

-474 LQGMDEETRNNII
+474 LQQMDEGTRNTILRI
-487 QLAAFAAAIG
+487 AAFAAAIG
-497 PVLVVVGKLTAGV
+497 PVLLVVGKLTSGV
-510 GEAFQSISS
+510 GSAMQSIAS

-525 TLINQTKLGVG
+525 TFVNQAKLGVG
-536 PIANLG
+536 AGGQLASAIA
-542 EAIGG
+542 AIG
-547 ISAPVAAVVAA
+547 PVGWAIIAVVAA
-558 IAVLAAAF
+558 LTAAF

-576 RDNITAI
+576 RNNIIAI

-627 APVFEAAFNIISAT
+627 APVFETAFNYISVV
-641 LGTVLDVLVGLF
+641 LGAVLDILVGLF
-653 DVFAGL
+653 DVFAGI
-659 FTGNWDMAWNGV
+659 FTGNWDQAWNGV
-671 KEIFSGIWEGIKGI
+671 KEVFSGYWEGIKGAF
-685 LSSVLDG
+685 SVVLDG
-692 LKGIADTFLGWFG
+692 LKNLADVFLGWFG
-705 TDWETVWTSIK
+705 TDWDTVWSGIKEFFVNTWNSIK
-716 TFFSETWNG
+716 QFFSDTWNG
-725 IKDFFANIWNSI
+725 IKETF
-737 TTTVTT
+737 
-743 VLSTISSAITS
+743 TS
-754 AWTAV
+754 VWTAISD
-759 KTTFTT
+759 T
-765 IWDSIAGV
+765 

-788 ILFIEELFSAAFQ
+788 ILFIQELFSAAFQ
-801 ILTVPFRFIW
+801 ILTVPFQFIW
-811 ENCQEILTAAWEAIK
+811 QNCKDAVTEAWETIKAKVSAAIE
-826 SIVSTAIDAV
+826 AI
-836 KTTLETTWNAIWSVL
+836 KTTLETVWTAIWTVL

-861 ITTAWEAIK
+861 ISTAWE
-870 IGVSTAVDAVKTTLE
+870 
-885 TTWNAI
+885 N
-891 WSALSPIIETI
+891 
-902 KTGITTAWESI
+902 
-913 KSAVLTAI
+913 
-921 DAIKTT
+921 IKTT
-927 LETTW
+927 VTT
-932 NAIWSVLSPIIE
+932 IVDG
-944 TIKNGI
+944 IKN
-950 TTAWEIIQTSVST
+950 ALST
-963 AIDAIKTTLEN
+963 A
-974 TWNAIWSALSP
+974 
-985 IIETIKT
+985 
-992 GITDAWETIKTSVTT
+992 
-1007 AVDVIKT
+1007 
-1014 TLENTWNAI
+1014 
-1023 WSALSPIIETIKT
+1023 
-1036 GITTAWETIKTS
+1036 
-1048 VTTAVDVI
+1048 
-1056 KTTLENTW
+1056 
-1064 NAIWSVLSP
+1064 
-1073 IIETIKTGIT
+1073 
-1083 TAWETIQTGVTNAVT
+1083 
-1098 TLQMTLSNVWN
+1098 WN
-1109 AIKSTISTTVDN
+1109 AIKSIITPIVDG
-1121 IKTSITT
+1121 IKTGVTT
-1128 AWDTAKSSVSS
+1128 AWNT
-1139 TMNSM
+1139 M
-1144 KSTISSVWTSIKTT
+1144 KSTISSVMDGIKSKVSSVWDGIKST
-1158 VSTAVDA
+1158 VSGAVDSV
-1165 AKNAIRNGFNAAKS
+1165 KNGISNGFNAAKS
-1179 TVSNIFGN
+1179 TVSNIFSS

-1200 TAVSN
+1200 NAVSN
-1205 TISTIKSKLNFSWSL
+1205 AISAIKSKFNFSWSL
-1220 PHLKLPH
+1220 PKLKLPH
-1227 VTITG
+1227 ISISG
-1232 KFSLDPP
+1232 KFSINPP

>member
-13 GGNVTGLSK
+13 GGNVGPLSK

-28 KTIKTTQTQLKDV
+28 KVIKNTQTQLKDV

-49 TNTVLLTQKQEALK
+49 TNTQLLTQKQALLK
-63 TAIASTKEKLEALK
+63 DSISATKEKLEALK

-110 LERLAK
+110 LEKLAK
-116 EAANANTALNKLDS
+116 EAANANAALNKLDS
-130 VGQTLEKV
+130 VGQTLENV
-138 GDKMAGVGKNLT
+138 GNKMAGVGKTLT
-150 TYVTTPLAA
+150 ANVTAPIVA
-159 VGTAAVKT
+159 VGAAAVKT
-167 AADFDE
+167 TADFDA
-173 QMSKVSAIS
+173 QMSKVQAIS
-182 GATGKDFDAL
+182 GATGDEFDDL
-192 RDKAREMGSKTK
+192 RDKAREMGAKTK
-204 FSATEAGQ
+204 FSASEAGA

-228 DGIEGIMNLA
+228 DGIEGIMSLA

-322 SQAGTSLRSIMTN
+322 TQAGTSLRSIMTN

-344 AAIGEVTVKTT
+344 DAIGEVTIATT

-367 IMDCRSAF
+367 IMDCRDAF
-375 ANLTESEKANTAE
+375 SKLSESEKANTAE

-403 NASEEDVN
+403 NASEADVN
-411 KLAGA
+411 KLATA
-416 IDHCDGAAE
+416 IDNCDGSAE

-460 IRNIVSKVQ
+460 VRSIVAKVQ

-474 LQGMDEETRNNII
+474 LQQMDEGTRNTILKI
-487 QLAAFAAAIG
+487 AAFAAAIG
-497 PVLVVVGKLTAGV
+497 PVLLVVGKLTSGV
-510 GEAFQSISS
+510 GSAMQSIAS

-525 TLINQTKLGVG
+525 TFVNQAKLGVG
-536 PIANLG
+536 AGGQLASAIA
-542 EAIGG
+542 AIG
-547 ISAPVAAVVAA
+547 PVGWAIIAVVAA
-558 IAVLAAAF
+558 LIAAF

-576 RDNITAI
+576 RNNIIAI

-627 APVFEAAFNIISAT
+627 APVFETAFNYISVV
-641 LGTVLDVLVGLF
+641 LGAVLDILVGLF
-653 DVFAGL
+653 DVFAGI
-659 FTGNWDMAWNGV
+659 FTGNWDQAWNGV
-671 KEIFSGIWEGIKGI
+671 KEVFSGYWEGIKGAF
-685 LSSVLDG
+685 SVVLDG
-692 LKGIADTFLGWFG
+692 LKNLADVFLGWFG
-705 TDWETVWTSIK
+705 TDWDTVWSGIKDFFVNTWNSIK
-716 TFFSETWNG
+716 QFFSDTWNG
-725 IKDFFANIWNSI
+725 IKETF
-737 TTTVTT
+737 
-743 VLSTISSAITS
+743 TS
-754 AWTAV
+754 VWTAISD
-759 KTTFTT
+759 T
-765 IWDSIAGV
+765 

-788 ILFIEELFSAAFQ
+788 ILFIQELFSAAFQ
-801 ILTVPFRFIW
+801 ILTVPFQFIW
-811 ENCQEILTAAWEAIK
+811 QNCKDAVTEAWETIKAKVSAAIE
-826 SIVSTAIDAV
+826 AI
-836 KTTLETTWNAIWSVL
+836 KTTLETVWTAIWTVL

-861 ITTAWEAIK
+861 I
-870 IGVSTAVDAVKTTLE
+870 S
-885 TTWNAI
+885 
-891 WSALSPIIETI
+891 
-902 KTGITTAWESI
+902 TAWESI
-913 KSAVLTAI
+913 K
-921 DAIKTT
+921 TT
-927 LETTW
+927 VTTI
-932 NAIWSVLSPIIE
+932 ADG
-944 TIKNGI
+944 IKN
-950 TTAWEIIQTSVST
+950 ALST
-963 AIDAIKTTLEN
+963 A
-974 TWNAIWSALSP
+974 
-985 IIETIKT
+985 
-992 GITDAWETIKTSVTT
+992 
-1007 AVDVIKT
+1007 
-1014 TLENTWNAI
+1014 
-1023 WSALSPIIETIKT
+1023 
-1036 GITTAWETIKTS
+1036 
-1048 VTTAVDVI
+1048 
-1056 KTTLENTW
+1056 
-1064 NAIWSVLSP
+1064 
-1073 IIETIKTGIT
+1073 
-1083 TAWETIQTGVTNAVT
+1083 
-1098 TLQMTLSNVWN
+1098 WN
-1109 AIKSTISTTVDN
+1109 AIKSIITPIVDG
-1121 IKTSITT
+1121 IKTGVTT
-1128 AWDTAKSSVSS
+1128 AWNT
-1139 TMNSM
+1139 M
-1144 KSTISSVWTSIKTT
+1144 KSTISSVMDGIKSKVSSVWDGIKST
-1158 VSTAVDA
+1158 VSGAVDSV
-1165 AKNAIRNGFNAAKS
+1165 KSGISNGFNAAKS
-1179 TVSNIFGN
+1179 TVSNIFSS

-1200 TAVSN
+1200 NAVSN
-1205 TISTIKSKLNFSWSL
+1205 AISAIKSKFNFSWSL
-1220 PHLKLPH
+1220 PKLKLPH
-1227 VTITG
+1227 ISISG
-1232 KFSLDPP
+1232 KFSINPP

>member
-13 GGNVTGLSK
+13 GGNVGPLSK

-28 KTIKTTQTQLKDV
+28 KVIKNTQTQLKDV

-49 TNTVLLTQKQEALK
+49 TNTQLLTQKQALLK
-63 TAIASTKEKLEALK
+63 DSISATKKKLEALK
-77 TAQEQAKAQMENG
+77 TAQEQAKTQMEKG
-90 DLGKDKYD
+90 DLGKDKYE

-116 EAANANTALNKLDS
+116 EAANANAALNKLDS
-130 VGQTLEKV
+130 VGQTLENV
-138 GDKMAGVGKNLT
+138 GNKMAGVGKTLT
-150 TYVTTPLAA
+150 TNVTTPIVAIGA
-159 VGTAAVKT
+159 AAVKT
-167 AADFDE
+167 TADFDA
-173 QMSKVSAIS
+173 QMSKVQAIS
-182 GATGKDFDAL
+182 GATGDEFDAL
-192 RDKAREMGSKTK
+192 REKAREMGAKTK
-204 FSATEAGQ
+204 FSASEAGA

-228 DGIEGIMNLA
+228 DGIEGIMSLA

-265 SGHFADILAAAS
+265 SGHFADILASAS

-302 YTAEDTAL
+302 YTAEDTAF

-322 SQAGTSLRSIMTN
+322 TQAGTSLRSIMTN

-344 AAIGEVTVKTT
+344 DAIGEVTVATT

-367 IMDCRSAF
+367 IMDCRDAF
-375 ANLTESEKANTAE
+375 SKLSESEKANTAE

-403 NASEEDVN
+403 NASEADVN
-411 KLAGA
+411 KLATA
-416 IDHCDGAAE
+416 IDNCDGSAE

-460 IRNIVSKVQ
+460 VRSIVAKVQ

-474 LQGMDEETRNNII
+474 LQQMDEGTRNTI
-487 QLAAFAAAIG
+487 LKFAAFAAAIG
-497 PVLVVVGKLTAGV
+497 PVLLVAGKLTSGV
-510 GEAFQSISS
+510 GSAMRGISKL
-519 MGKGIL
+519 GKGVL

-536 PIANLG
+536 PIAKLTS
-542 EAIGG
+542 AIGG
-547 ISAPVAAVVAA
+547 ISAPVVAVVAI
-558 IAVLAAAF
+558 IAVLVAAF

-576 RDNITAI
+576 RNNVVAI

-611 ITEVL
+611 FTEVL

-627 APVFEAAFNIISAT
+627 APLFEGAFKVISEI

-659 FTGNWDMAWNGV
+659 FSGNWEQLWNGV
-671 KEIFSGIWEGIKGI
+671 KEIFSGIWNGIRGVFTA
-685 LSSVLDG
+685 VLEALRG
-692 LKGIADTFLGWFG
+692 TADTFLGWFG
-705 TDWETVWTSIK
+705 TDWDTVWSGIKEFFVNTWNSIK
-716 TFFSETWNG
+716 QFFSDTWNG
-725 IKDFFANIWNSI
+725 IK
-737 TTTVTT
+737 
-743 VLSTISSAITS
+743 
-754 AWTAV
+754 
-759 KTTFTT
+759 TTFTT
-765 IWDSIAGV
+765 VWTAISDT

-788 ILFIEELFSAAFQ
+788 ILFIQELFSAAFQ
-801 ILTVPFRFIW
+801 ILTIPFRFIW
-811 ENCQEILTAAWEAIK
+811 ENCKESVIAAWETIK
-826 SIVSTAIDAV
+826 SKVSAAIEAI
-836 KTTLETTWNAIWSVL
+836 KTTLETVWTAIWTVL

-861 ITTAWEAIK
+861 ISTAWENIRTTVTSIADGIK
-870 IGVSTAVDAVKTTLE
+870 NALSTA
-885 TTWNAI
+885 
-891 WSALSPIIETI
+891 
-902 KTGITTAWESI
+902 
-913 KSAVLTAI
+913 
-921 DAIKTT
+921 
-927 LETTW
+927 
-932 NAIWSVLSPIIE
+932 
-944 TIKNGI
+944 
-950 TTAWEIIQTSVST
+950 
-963 AIDAIKTTLEN
+963 
-974 TWNAIWSALSP
+974 
-985 IIETIKT
+985 
-992 GITDAWETIKTSVTT
+992 
-1007 AVDVIKT
+1007 
-1014 TLENTWNAI
+1014 
-1023 WSALSPIIETIKT
+1023 
-1036 GITTAWETIKTS
+1036 
-1048 VTTAVDVI
+1048 
-1056 KTTLENTW
+1056 
-1064 NAIWSVLSP
+1064 
-1073 IIETIKTGIT
+1073 
-1083 TAWETIQTGVTNAVT
+1083 
-1098 TLQMTLSNVWN
+1098 WN
-1109 AIKSTISTTVDN
+1109 AIKSIITPIVDG
-1121 IKTSITT
+1121 IKTGVTT
-1128 AWDTAKSSVSS
+1128 AWNT
-1139 TMNSM
+1139 M
-1144 KSTISSVWTSIKTT
+1144 KSTISSVMDGIKTKVSSAWDGIKST
-1158 VSTAVDA
+1158 VSGAVDSV
-1165 AKNAIRNGFNAAKS
+1165 KSGIINGFNAAKS
-1179 TVSNIFGN
+1179 TVSNIFSS

-1195 MSNAK
+1195 MNNAK
-1200 TAVSN
+1200 NAVSN
-1205 TISTIKSKLNFSWSL
+1205 AISAIKSKFNFSWSL
-1220 PHLKLPH
+1220 PKLKLPH
-1227 VTITG
+1227 ISISG
-1232 KFSLDPP
+1232 KFSINPP
-1239 SVPHFSIS
+1239 SAPHFSIS

-1270 QLLAGGEAGS
+1270 QILAGGEAGS

>member
-13 GGNVTGLSK
+13 GGNVGPLSK

-28 KTIKTTQTQLKDV
+28 KVIKNTQTQLKDV

-49 TNTVLLTQKQEALK
+49 TNTQLLTQKQALLK
-63 TAIASTKEKLEALK
+63 DSISATKEKLEALK

-116 EAANANTALNKLDS
+116 EAANANAALNKLDS
-130 VGQTLEKV
+130 VGQTLENV
-138 GDKMAGVGKNLT
+138 GNKMAGVGKTLT
-150 TYVTTPLAA
+150 TNVTTPIVAISA
-159 VGTAAVKT
+159 AAVKT
-167 AADFDE
+167 TADFDA
-173 QMSKVSAIS
+173 QMSKVQAIS
-182 GATGKDFDAL
+182 GATGDEFDDL
-192 RDKAREMGSKTK
+192 REKAREMGAKTK
-204 FSATEAGQ
+204 FSASEAGA

-228 DGIEGIMNLA
+228 DGIEGIMSLA

-265 SGHFADILAAAS
+265 SGHFADILASAS

-302 YTAEDTAL
+302 YTAEDTAF

-322 SQAGTSLRSIMTN
+322 TQAGTSLRSIMTN

-344 AAIGEVTVKTT
+344 DAIGEVTIATT

-367 IMDCRSAF
+367 IMDCRDAF
-375 ANLTESEKANTAE
+375 SKLSESEKANTAE

-403 NASEEDVN
+403 NASEADVN
-411 KLAGA
+411 KLATA
-416 IDHCDGAAE
+416 IDNCDGSAE

-460 IRNIVSKVQ
+460 VRSIVAKVQ

-474 LQGMDEETRNNII
+474 LQQMDEGTRNTILKI
-487 QLAAFAAAIG
+487 AAFAAAIG
-497 PVLVVVGKLTAGV
+497 PVLLVVGKLTSGV
-510 GEAFQSISS
+510 GSAMRSISTL
-519 MGKGIL
+519 GKGVL

-536 PIANLG
+536 PIAKLTS
-542 EAIGG
+542 AISG
-547 ISAPVAAVVAA
+547 ISAPVVAVVAI
-558 IAVLAAAF
+558 IAVLVAAF

-576 RDNITAI
+576 RNNIVAI

-611 ITEVL
+611 FTEVL

-627 APVFEAAFNIISAT
+627 APVFEAAFNITSSV
-641 LGTVLDVLVGLF
+641 LGTVLDVIVGLL
-653 DVFAGL
+653 DVFIGL
-659 FTGNWDMAWNGV
+659 FSGNWDQMWTGV

-685 LSSVLDG
+685 LSAVLDG
-692 LKGIADTFLGWFG
+692 LRGVADTFLGWFG
-705 TDWETVWTSIK
+705 SNWETAWMSIK
-716 TFFSETWNG
+716 NFFSTTWEGIKQFFVMTWNG
-725 IKDFFANIWNSI
+725 IKETF
-737 TTTVTT
+737 
-743 VLSTISSAITS
+743 TS
-754 AWTAV
+754 VWTAISD
-759 KTTFTT
+759 T
-765 IWDSIAGV
+765 

-788 ILFIEELFSAAFQ
+788 ILFIQELFSAAFQ
-801 ILTVPFRFIW
+801 ILTIPFRFIW
-811 ENCQEILTAAWEAIK
+811 ENCKESVIAAWETIK
-826 SIVSTAIDAV
+826 SKVSAAIEAI
-836 KTTLETTWNAIWSVL
+836 KTTLETVWTAIWTVL

-861 ITTAWEAIK
+861 ISTAWENTKTTVTTIADGIK
-870 IGVSTAVDAVKTTLE
+870 NALSTA
-885 TTWNAI
+885 
-891 WSALSPIIETI
+891 
-902 KTGITTAWESI
+902 
-913 KSAVLTAI
+913 
-921 DAIKTT
+921 
-927 LETTW
+927 
-932 NAIWSVLSPIIE
+932 
-944 TIKNGI
+944 
-950 TTAWEIIQTSVST
+950 
-963 AIDAIKTTLEN
+963 
-974 TWNAIWSALSP
+974 
-985 IIETIKT
+985 
-992 GITDAWETIKTSVTT
+992 
-1007 AVDVIKT
+1007 
-1014 TLENTWNAI
+1014 
-1023 WSALSPIIETIKT
+1023 
-1036 GITTAWETIKTS
+1036 
-1048 VTTAVDVI
+1048 
-1056 KTTLENTW
+1056 
-1064 NAIWSVLSP
+1064 
-1073 IIETIKTGIT
+1073 
-1083 TAWETIQTGVTNAVT
+1083 
-1098 TLQMTLSNVWN
+1098 WN
-1109 AIKSTISTTVDN
+1109 AIKSIITPIVDG
-1121 IKTSITT
+1121 IKTGVAT
-1128 AWDTAKSSVSS
+1128 AWNT
-1139 TMNSM
+1139 M
-1144 KSTISSVWTSIKTT
+1144 KSTISSVMDGIKSKVSSVWDGIKST
-1158 VSTAVDA
+1158 VSGAVDSV
-1165 AKNAIRNGFNAAKS
+1165 KSGISNGFNAAKS
-1179 TVSNIFGN
+1179 TVSNIFSS

-1195 MSNAK
+1195 MNNAK
-1200 TAVSN
+1200 NAVSN
-1205 TISTIKSKLNFSWSL
+1205 AISAIKSKFNFSWSL
-1220 PHLKLPH
+1220 PKLKLPH
-1227 VTITG
+1227 ISISG
-1232 KFSLDPP
+1232 KFSINPP

-1343 AVGT
+1343 AMGT

>member
-13 GGNVTGLSK
+13 GGNVGPLSK

-28 KTIKTTQTQLKDV
+28 KVIKNTQNQLKDV

-49 TNTVLLTQKQEALK
+49 TNTQLLTQKQALLK
-63 TAIASTKEKLEALK
+63 DSISATKEKLEALK

-116 EAANANTALNKLDS
+116 EAANANAALNKLDS
-130 VGQTLEKV
+130 VGQTLQDV
-138 GDKMAGVGKNLT
+138 GNKMAGVGKTLT
-150 TYVTTPLAA
+150 TNVTTPIVAIGA
-159 VGTAAVKT
+159 AAVKT
-167 AADFDE
+167 TADFDA
-173 QMSKVSAIS
+173 QMSKVQAIS
-182 GATGKDFDAL
+182 GATGDEFDAL
-192 RDKAREMGSKTK
+192 REKAREMGAKTK
-204 FSATEAGQ
+204 FSASEAGA

-228 DGIEGIMNLA
+228 DGIEGIMSLA

-260 LSAKD
+260 LTAKD

-322 SQAGTSLRSIMTN
+322 SQAGTSLRKMMTE
-335 LTGDIKIAG
+335 LTGEIKISG
-344 AAIGEVTVKTT
+344 DAIGDVVIQTT

-367 IMDCRSAF
+367 IMDCRDAF
-375 ANLTESEKANTAE
+375 SKLSESEKANTAE
-388 ALVGKNAMSG
+388 ALVGKTAMSG

-403 NASEEDVN
+403 NASEADLN
-411 KLAGA
+411 KLSSA
-416 IDHCDGAAE
+416 IDNCDGSAE

-460 IRNIVSKVQ
+460 VRNIVAKVQ

-474 LQGMDEETRNNII
+474 LQQMDEGTRNTII
-487 QLAAFAAAIG
+487 KIAAFAAAIG
-497 PVLVVVGKLTAGV
+497 PVLLVVGKLTSGV
-510 GEAFQSISS
+510 GGAMKSIAS

-525 TLINQTKLGVG
+525 TFVNQAKLGVG
-536 PIANLG
+536 AGGKLASAIA
-542 EAIGG
+542 AIG
-547 ISAPVAAVVAA
+547 PVGWAIIAVVAA
-558 IAVLAAAF
+558 LTAAF

-576 RDNITAI
+576 RNNMIAI
-583 WEGIKAKFE
+583 WDGIKAKFE

-627 APVFEAAFNIISAT
+627 APVFETAFNYISVV

-653 DVFAGL
+653 DVFAGI
-659 FTGNWDMAWNGV
+659 FTGNWDQAWNGV
-671 KEIFSGIWEGIKGI
+671 KEIFFGIWEGMK
-685 LSSVLDG
+685 SAFSVVLNG
-692 LKGIADTFLGWFG
+692 LKNLADVFLGWFG
-705 TDWETVWTSIK
+705 TDWDTVWS
-716 TFFSETWNG
+716 G
-725 IKDFFANIWNSI
+725 IKEFFVSTWNSI
-737 TTTVTT
+737 KQFFSDTWNSIKETF
-743 VLSTISSAITS
+743 TS
-754 AWTAV
+754 VWTAISD
-759 KTTFTT
+759 T
-765 IWDSIAGV
+765 

-788 ILFIEELFSAAFQ
+788 IMFIQELFSAAFQ

-811 ENCQEILTAAWEAIK
+811 ENCKEAVTAAWETIK
-826 SIVSTAIDAV
+826 SKVSAAIDAI
-836 KTTLETTWNAIWSVL
+836 KTTLETVWTAIWTVL

-861 ITTAWEAIK
+861 ISTAWE
-870 IGVSTAVDAVKTTLE
+870 
-885 TTWNAI
+885 N
-891 WSALSPIIETI
+891 
-902 KTGITTAWESI
+902 
-913 KSAVLTAI
+913 
-921 DAIKTT
+921 IKTT
-927 LETTW
+927 VTTI
-932 NAIWSVLSPIIE
+932 ADG
-944 TIKNGI
+944 IKN
-950 TTAWEIIQTSVST
+950 ALST
-963 AIDAIKTTLEN
+963 A
-974 TWNAIWSALSP
+974 
-985 IIETIKT
+985 
-992 GITDAWETIKTSVTT
+992 
-1007 AVDVIKT
+1007 
-1014 TLENTWNAI
+1014 
-1023 WSALSPIIETIKT
+1023 
-1036 GITTAWETIKTS
+1036 
-1048 VTTAVDVI
+1048 
-1056 KTTLENTW
+1056 
-1064 NAIWSVLSP
+1064 
-1073 IIETIKTGIT
+1073 
-1083 TAWETIQTGVTNAVT
+1083 
-1098 TLQMTLSNVWN
+1098 WN
-1109 AIKSTISTTVDN
+1109 AIKSITTPIVDG
-1121 IKTSITT
+1121 IKTGVTT
-1128 AWDTAKSSVSS
+1128 AWN
-1139 TMNSM
+1139 TM
-1144 KSTISSVWTSIKTT
+1144 KTTISSVMDGIKTKVSSVWGGIKTT
-1158 VSTAVDA
+1158 VSGAVNSV
-1165 AKNAIRNGFNAAKS
+1165 KSGISNGFNAAKS
-1179 TVSNIFGN
+1179 TVSNIFGS
-1187 IKSSISNA
+1187 IKTSISNA
-1195 MSNAK
+1195 MNNAK
-1200 TAVSN
+1200 NAVSN
-1205 TISTIKSKLNFSWSL
+1205 AISAIKSKFNFSWSL
-1220 PHLKLPH
+1220 PKLKLPH
-1227 VTITG
+1227 ISISG
-1232 KFSLDPP
+1232 KFSINPP